1 MKQNKAQKIF
11 LIFFTAVSLSAMFVL
26 PASAAGEDIFSL
38 GDKIIRDVYT
48 HIAGIS
54 TVLAALMTAVAV
66 ITMKFSGTQQKSDQA
81 WDWIKRIWIAWVII
95 NGIGAFIAN
104 GIGAFIAYIT
114 PLFDGYAALPGS
126 TGSLP
131 SGGGSAPA
139 FIPDTGGGSSGGT
152 GGGTAVSVSFLK
164 YFT

>member
-1 MKQNKAQKIF
+1 MKRQRQNKLK
-11 LIFFTAVSLSAMFVL
+11 TAVRLAVFITVL
-26 PASAAGEDIFSL
+26 TAVFTVNAFAAGEDIFTL

-66 ITMKFSGTQQKSDQA
+66 IMMKFSSTQQKSDQA
-81 WDWIKRIWIAWVII
+81 WEWIKRIWIAWVII
-95 NGIGAFIAN
+95 NGIGAFIA
-104 GIGAFIAYIT
+104 YIT
-114 PLFDGYAALPGS
+114 PLFDGYATLPGS

-139 FIPDTGGGSSGGT
+139 FIPDTGGSSSGGT
-152 GGGTAVSVSFLK
+152 GGGTAVSVSLFK

>member
-1 MKQNKAQKIF
+1 MKRQRQNKLK
-11 LIFFTAVSLSAMFVL
+11 TAVRLAVFITVL
-26 PASAAGEDIFSL
+26 TAVFTVNAFAAGEDIFTL

-81 WDWIKRIWIAWVII
+81 WEWLKRIWIAWVII
-95 NGIGAFIAN
+95 NGIGAFIA
-104 GIGAFIAYIT
+104 YIT
-114 PLFDGYAALPGS
+114 PLFDGYATLPGS

-139 FIPDTGGGSSGGT
+139 FVPDTGGGSSGGT
-152 GGGTAVSVSFLK
+152 GGGTAVSVSLFK

>member
-1 MKQNKAQKIF
+1 MKRQRQNKLK
-11 LIFFTAVSLSAMFVL
+11 TAVRLAVFITALTAVFTVN
-26 PASAAGEDIFSL
+26 AFAAGEDIFTL

-48 HIAGIS
+48 HIVGIS

-66 ITMKFSGTQQKSDQA
+66 ITMKFSGTQQKSEQA

-95 NGIGAFIAN
+95 NC
-104 GIGAFIAYIT
+104 IGAFIAYIT
-114 PLFDGYAALPGS
+114 PLFDGYATLPGS

-152 GGGTAVSVSFLK
+152 GGGTAVSVSILSLFM
-164 YFT
+164 

>member
-1 MKQNKAQKIF
+1 MKRQRQNKLK
-11 LIFFTAVSLSAMFVL
+11 TAVRLAVFITALTAVFTVN
-26 PASAAGEDIFSL
+26 AFAAGEDIFSL

-66 ITMKFSGTQQKSDQA
+66 ITMKFSSTQQKSDQA
-81 WDWIKRIWIAWVII
+81 WEWLKRIWIAWVII
-95 NGIGAFIAN
+95 NGIGAFIA
-104 GIGAFIAYIT
+104 YIT
-114 PLFDGYAALPGS
+114 PLFDGYATLPGS

-139 FIPDTGGGSSGGT
+139 FIPDTGGSSSGGT
-152 GGGTAVSVSFLK
+152 GGGTAVSVNILSLFM
-164 YFT
+164 

>member
-1 MKQNKAQKIF
+1 MKMKQNKAQKIF
-11 LIFFTAVSLSAMFVL
+11 FIFFTAVSLAAMFVL
-26 PASAAGEDIFSL
+26 PASAAGEDIFTL

-95 NGIGAFIAN
+95 NGIGAFIA
-104 GIGAFIAYIT
+104 YIT
-114 PLFDGYAALPGS
+114 PLFDGYASLPG
-126 TGSLP
+126 GSGFLSP
-131 SGGGSAPA
+131 GGGSAPS
-139 FIPDTGGGSSGGT
+139 FVPDTGGGSSSGGT
-152 GGGTAVSVSFLK
+152 GGGTAVSVSLLK

>member
-1 MKQNKAQKIF
+1 MKRQRQNKLKATVRLAVFITT
-11 LIFFTAVSLSAMFVL
+11 LTAVFTVNAF
-26 PASAAGEDIFSL
+26 AAGEDIFSL

-66 ITMKFSGTQQKSDQA
+66 ITMKFSSTQQKSDQA
-81 WDWIKRIWIAWVII
+81 WEWLKRIWIAWVII
-95 NGIGAFIAN
+95 NGIGAFIA
-104 GIGAFIAYIT
+104 YIT
-114 PLFDGYAALPGS
+114 PLFDGYATLPGS

-139 FIPDTGGGSSGGT
+139 FIPDTGGSSSSGT
-152 GGGTAVSVSFLK
+152 GGGTAVSVNILSLFM
-164 YFT
+164 

>member
-1 MKQNKAQKIF
+1 MKRQRQNKLKTTVRLAVFITT
-11 LIFFTAVSLSAMFVL
+11 LTAVFTVN
-26 PASAAGEDIFSL
+26 ASAAGEDIFTL

-66 ITMKFSGTQQKSDQA
+66 ITMKFSSTQQKSDQA
-81 WDWIKRIWIAWVII
+81 WEWLKRIWIAWVII
-95 NGIGAFIAN
+95 NGIGAFIA
-104 GIGAFIAYIT
+104 YIT
-114 PLFDGYAALPGS
+114 PLFDGYATLPGS

-152 GGGTAVSVSFLK
+152 GGGTAVSVNILSLFM
-164 YFT
+164 

>member
-1 MKQNKAQKIF
+1 MKRQRQNKLK
-11 LIFFTAVSLSAMFVL
+11 TAVRLAVFITVL
-26 PASAAGEDIFSL
+26 TAVFTVNAFAAGEDIFSL

-66 ITMKFSGTQQKSDQA
+66 ITMKLSSTQQKSDQA

-95 NGIGAFIAN
+95 NGIGAFIA
-104 GIGAFIAYIT
+104 YIT
-114 PLFDGYAALPGS
+114 PLFDGYATLPGS

-139 FIPDTGGGSSGGT
+139 FIPDTGGGSLGGT

>member
-1 MKQNKAQKIF
+1 MKRQRQNKLK
-11 LIFFTAVSLSAMFVL
+11 TAVRLAVFITALTAVFTVN
-26 PASAAGEDIFSL
+26 AFAAGEDIFTL

-95 NGIGAFIAN
+95 NGIGAFIA
-104 GIGAFIAYIT
+104 YIT
-114 PLFDGYAALPGS
+114 PLFDGYATLPGS

-139 FIPDTGGGSSGGT
+139 FIPDTGGSSSGGT
-152 GGGTAVSVSFLK
+152 GGGTAVSVSLFK

>member
-1 MKQNKAQKIF
+1 MKRQRQNKLK
-11 LIFFTAVSLSAMFVL
+11 TAVRLAVFITALTAVFTVN
-26 PASAAGEDIFSL
+26 AFAAGEDIFSL

-66 ITMKFSGTQQKSDQA
+66 ITMKFSSTQQKSDQA
-81 WDWIKRIWIAWVII
+81 WEWIKRIWIAWVII
-95 NGIGAFIAN
+95 NGIGAFIA
-104 GIGAFIAYIT
+104 YIT
-114 PLFDGYAALPGS
+114 PLFDGYATLPGS

-152 GGGTAVSVSFLK
+152 GGGTAVSVNILSLFM
-164 YFT
+164 

>member
-1 MKQNKAQKIF
+1 MKRQRQNKLK
-11 LIFFTAVSLSAMFVL
+11 TAVRLAVFITALTAVFTVN
-26 PASAAGEDIFSL
+26 ASAAGEDIFTL

-66 ITMKFSGTQQKSDQA
+66 ITMKFSSTQQKSDQA
-81 WDWIKRIWIAWVII
+81 WEWIKRIWIAWVII
-95 NGIGAFIAN
+95 NGIGAFIA
-104 GIGAFIAYIT
+104 YIT
-114 PLFDGYAALPGS
+114 PLFDGYATLPGS

-139 FIPDTGGGSSGGT
+139 FIPDTGGSSSGGT
-152 GGGTAVSVSFLK
+152 GGGTAVSVSLFK

>member
-1 MKQNKAQKIF
+1 MKRQRQNKLK
-11 LIFFTAVSLSAMFVL
+11 TAVRLAVFITVL
-26 PASAAGEDIFSL
+26 TAVFTVNAFAAGEDIFSL

-66 ITMKFSGTQQKSDQA
+66 ITMKFSSTQQKSDQA

-95 NGIGAFIAN
+95 NGIGAFIA
-104 GIGAFIAYIT
+104 YIT
-114 PLFDGYAALPGS
+114 PLFDGYATLPGS

-139 FIPDTGGGSSGGT
+139 FIPDTGGSSSGGS
-152 GGGTAVSVSFLK
+152 GGGTAVSVNILSLFM
-164 YFT
+164 

>member
-1 MKQNKAQKIF
+1 MKRQRQNKLK
-11 LIFFTAVSLSAMFVL
+11 TAVRLTVFITALTVVFTVN
-26 PASAAGEDIFSL
+26 AFAAGEDIFTL

-81 WDWIKRIWIAWVII
+81 WEWLKRIWIAWVII
-95 NGIGAFIAN
+95 NGIGAFIA
-104 GIGAFIAYIT
+104 YIT
-114 PLFDGYAALPGS
+114 PLFDGYATLPGS

-152 GGGTAVSVSFLK
+152 GGGTAVSVSILSLFM
-164 YFT
+164 

>member
-1 MKQNKAQKIF
+1 MKRQRQNKLK
-11 LIFFTAVSLSAMFVL
+11 TAVQLAVFITVL
-26 PASAAGEDIFSL
+26 TAVFTVNAFAAGEDIFTL

-66 ITMKFSGTQQKSDQA
+66 IMMKFSSTQQKSDQA
-81 WDWIKRIWIAWVII
+81 WEWLKRIWIAWVII
-95 NGIGAFIAN
+95 NGIGAFIA
-104 GIGAFIAYIT
+104 YIT
-114 PLFDGYAALPGS
+114 PLFDGYATLPGS

-139 FIPDTGGGSSGGT
+139 FIPDTGGSSSGGT

>member
-1 MKQNKAQKIF
+1 MKRQRQNKLK
-11 LIFFTAVSLSAMFVL
+11 TAVRLAVFITALTAVFTVN
-26 PASAAGEDIFSL
+26 ASAAGEDIFTL

-66 ITMKFSGTQQKSDQA
+66 ITMKFSSTQQKSDQA
-81 WDWIKRIWIAWVII
+81 WEWLKRIWIAWVII
-95 NGIGAFIAN
+95 NGIGAFIA
-104 GIGAFIAYIT
+104 YIT
-114 PLFDGYAALPGS
+114 PLFDGYATLPGS

-139 FIPDTGGGSSGGT
+139 FIPDTGGSSSGGT
-152 GGGTAVSVSFLK
+152 GGGTAVSVNILSLFM
-164 YFT
+164 

>member
-1 MKQNKAQKIF
+1 MKRQRQNKLK
-11 LIFFTAVSLSAMFVL
+11 TAVRLTVFITALTAVFTVN
-26 PASAAGEDIFSL
+26 AFAAGEDIFTL

-66 ITMKFSGTQQKSDQA
+66 ITMKFSSTQQKSDQA
-81 WDWIKRIWIAWVII
+81 WEWLKRIWIAWVII
-95 NGIGAFIAN
+95 NGIGAFIA
-104 GIGAFIAYIT
+104 YIT
-114 PLFDGYAALPGS
+114 PLFDGYATLPGS

-139 FIPDTGGGSSGGT
+139 FIPDTGGSSSGGT
-152 GGGTAVSVSFLK
+152 GGGTAVSVNILSLFM
-164 YFT
+164 

>member
-1 MKQNKAQKIF
+1 MKRQRQNKLK
-11 LIFFTAVSLSAMFVL
+11 TAVRLAVFITVL
-26 PASAAGEDIFSL
+26 TAVFTVNAFAAGEDIFSL

-66 ITMKFSGTQQKSDQA
+66 ITMKLSSTQQKSDQA

-95 NGIGAFIAN
+95 NGIGAFIA
-104 GIGAFIAYIT
+104 YIT
-114 PLFDGYAALPGS
+114 PLFDGYATLPGS

-139 FIPDTGGGSSGGT
+139 FIPDTGGSSSGGT
-152 GGGTAVSVSFLK
+152 GGGTAVSVNILSLFM
-164 YFT
+164 

>member
-1 MKQNKAQKIF
+1 MKRQRQNKLK
-11 LIFFTAVSLSAMFVL
+11 TAVRLAVFITVL
-26 PASAAGEDIFSL
+26 TAVFTVNAFAAGEDIFSL

-95 NGIGAFIAN
+95 NGIGAFIA
-104 GIGAFIAYIT
+104 YIT
-114 PLFDGYAALPGS
+114 PLFDGYATLPGS

-139 FIPDTGGGSSGGT
+139 FIPDTGGSSSGGT
-152 GGGTAVSVSFLK
+152 GGGTAVSVNILSLFM
-164 YFT
+164 

>member
-1 MKQNKAQKIF
+1 MKRQRQNKLK
-11 LIFFTAVSLSAMFVL
+11 TAVRLAVFITFLTAVFTVN
-26 PASAAGEDIFSL
+26 AFAAGEDIFTL

-95 NGIGAFIAN
+95 NGIGAFIA
-104 GIGAFIAYIT
+104 YIT
-114 PLFDGYAALPGS
+114 PLFDGYATLPGS

-152 GGGTAVSVSFLK
+152 GGGTAVSVNILSLFM
-164 YFT
+164 

>member
-1 MKQNKAQKIF
+1 MKRQRQNKLK
-11 LIFFTAVSLSAMFVL
+11 TAVRLTVFITALTAVFTVN
-26 PASAAGEDIFSL
+26 AFAAGEDIFTL

-66 ITMKFSGTQQKSDQA
+66 ITMKFSSTQQKSDQA

-95 NGIGAFIAN
+95 NGIGAFIA
-104 GIGAFIAYIT
+104 YIT
-114 PLFDGYAALPGS
+114 PLFDGYATLPGS

-139 FIPDTGGGSSGGT
+139 FIPDTGGSSSGGT
-152 GGGTAVSVSFLK
+152 GGGTAVSVSLFK

>member
-1 MKQNKAQKIF
+1 MKRQRQNKLK
-11 LIFFTAVSLSAMFVL
+11 TAVRLAVFITTLTAVFTVN
-26 PASAAGEDIFSL
+26 ASAAGEDIFTL

-95 NGIGAFIAN
+95 NGIGAFIA
-104 GIGAFIAYIT
+104 YIT
-114 PLFDGYAALPGS
+114 PLFDGYATLPGS

-139 FIPDTGGGSSGGT
+139 FIPDTGGSSSGGT

>member
-1 MKQNKAQKIF
+1 MKRQRQNKLK
-11 LIFFTAVSLSAMFVL
+11 TAVRLAVFITALTAVFTVN
-26 PASAAGEDIFSL
+26 AFAAGEDIFSL

-66 ITMKFSGTQQKSDQA
+66 ITMKLSSTQQKSDQA

-95 NGIGAFIAN
+95 NGIGAFIA
-104 GIGAFIAYIT
+104 YIT
-114 PLFDGYAALPGS
+114 PLFDGYATLPGS

-139 FIPDTGGGSSGGT
+139 FIPDTSGSSSGGT

>member
-1 MKQNKAQKIF
+1 MKRQRQNKLK
-11 LIFFTAVSLSAMFVL
+11 TAVRLAVFITVL
-26 PASAAGEDIFSL
+26 TAVFTVNAFAAGEDIFTL

-95 NGIGAFIAN
+95 NGIGAFIA
-104 GIGAFIAYIT
+104 YIT
-114 PLFDGYAALPGS
+114 PLFDGYATLPGS

-139 FIPDTGGGSSGGT
+139 FIPDTGGSSSGGT

>member
-1 MKQNKAQKIF
+1 MKRQRQNKLK
-11 LIFFTAVSLSAMFVL
+11 TAVRLAVFITALTAVFTVN
-26 PASAAGEDIFSL
+26 AFAAGEDIFSL

-95 NGIGAFIAN
+95 NGIGAFIA
-104 GIGAFIAYIT
+104 YIT
-114 PLFDGYAALPGS
+114 PLFDGYATLPGS

-139 FIPDTGGGSSGGT
+139 FIPDTGGSSSGGT
-152 GGGTAVSVSFLK
+152 GGGTAVSVSLFK
-164 YFT
+164 FFT

>member
-1 MKQNKAQKIF
+1 MKRQRQNKLK
-11 LIFFTAVSLSAMFVL
+11 TAVRLAVFITVL
-26 PASAAGEDIFSL
+26 TAVFTVNAFAAGEDIFTL

-95 NGIGAFIAN
+95 NGIGAFIA
-104 GIGAFIAYIT
+104 YIT
-114 PLFDGYAALPGS
+114 PLFDGYATLPGS

-139 FIPDTGGGSSGGT
+139 FVPDTSGGSSGGT

>member
-1 MKQNKAQKIF
+1 MKRQRQNKLK
-11 LIFFTAVSLSAMFVL
+11 TAVRLAVFITALTAVFTVN
-26 PASAAGEDIFSL
+26 ASAAGEDIFSL

-81 WDWIKRIWIAWVII
+81 WEWIKRIWIAWVII
-95 NGIGAFIAN
+95 NGIGAFIA
-104 GIGAFIAYIT
+104 YIT
-114 PLFDGYAALPGS
+114 PLFDGYATLPGS

>member
-1 MKQNKAQKIF
+1 MKRQRQNKLK
-11 LIFFTAVSLSAMFVL
+11 TAVRLAVFITALTAVFTVN
-26 PASAAGEDIFSL
+26 AFAAGEDIFTL

-66 ITMKFSGTQQKSDQA
+66 ITMKFSSTQQKSDQA
-81 WDWIKRIWIAWVII
+81 WEWIKRIWIAWVII
-95 NGIGAFIAN
+95 NGIGAFIA
-104 GIGAFIAYIT
+104 YIT
-114 PLFDGYAALPGS
+114 PLFDGYATLPGS

-139 FIPDTGGGSSGGT
+139 FVPDTGGSSSGGT
-152 GGGTAVSVSFLK
+152 GGGTAVSVNILSLFM
-164 YFT
+164 

>member
-1 MKQNKAQKIF
+1 MKRQRQNKLK
-11 LIFFTAVSLSAMFVL
+11 TAVRLAVFITALTAVFTVN
-26 PASAAGEDIFSL
+26 ASAAGEDIFTL

-66 ITMKFSGTQQKSDQA
+66 ITMKLSSTQQKSDQA
-81 WDWIKRIWIAWVII
+81 WEWLKRIWIAWVII
-95 NGIGAFIAN
+95 NGIGAFIA
-104 GIGAFIAYIT
+104 YIT
-114 PLFDGYAALPGS
+114 PLFDGYATLPGS

-139 FIPDTGGGSSGGT
+139 FIPDTGGSSSGGT

>member
-1 MKQNKAQKIF
+1 MKRQRQNKLK
-11 LIFFTAVSLSAMFVL
+11 TAVRLTVFITALTAVFTVN
-26 PASAAGEDIFSL
+26 ASAAGEDIFTL

-95 NGIGAFIAN
+95 NGIGAFIA
-104 GIGAFIAYIT
+104 YIT
-114 PLFDGYAALPGS
+114 PLFDGYATLPGS

-139 FIPDTGGGSSGGT
+139 FIPDTGGSSSGGT

>member
-1 MKQNKAQKIF
+1 MKRQRQNKLK
-11 LIFFTAVSLSAMFVL
+11 TAVRLAVFITVL
-26 PASAAGEDIFSL
+26 TAVFTVNAFAAGEDIFSL

-54 TVLAALMTAVAV
+54 TVLAALMTAIAV
-66 ITMKFSGTQQKSDQA
+66 ITMKFSSTQQKSDQA
-81 WDWIKRIWIAWVII
+81 WEWIKRIWIAWVII
-95 NGIGAFIAN
+95 N

-139 FIPDTGGGSSGGT
+139 FIPDTGGSSSGGT

>member
-1 MKQNKAQKIF
+1 MKRQRQNKLKTTVRLAVFITA
-11 LIFFTAVSLSAMFVL
+11 LTAVFTVNAF
-26 PASAAGEDIFSL
+26 AAGEDIFTL

-66 ITMKFSGTQQKSDQA
+66 ITMKFSSTQQKSDQA
-81 WDWIKRIWIAWVII
+81 WEWLKRIWIAWVII
-95 NGIGAFIAN
+95 NGIGAFIA
-104 GIGAFIAYIT
+104 YIT
-114 PLFDGYAALPGS
+114 PLFDGYATLPGS

-152 GGGTAVSVSFLK
+152 GGGTAVSVNILSLFM
-164 YFT
+164 